1 MPRSDTA
8 ELVKELKEL
17 SGLSVQQIARAFG
30 VANRSVHNWM
40 RGRRMSPPN
49 DERLA
54 ELLAEVRGLPS
65 DTPEGRRRL
74 LLHAK
79 HGRSIFNYWALSA
92 PQGAVLKVRTLSPKD
107 LLGLRPETMPAGSI

>member
-49 DERLA
+49 EERLA

-65 DTPEGRRRL
+65 DTPEGRRATAASRK
-74 LLHAK
+74 ARTK
-79 HGRSIFNYWALSA
+79 HL
-92 PQGAVLKVRTLSPKD
+92 Q
-107 LLGLRPETMPAGSI
+107 LLGAERTPRSCSKGEDLEPEGFVRAAT